1 MGILHEGLRIE
12 HGLRPSPGLT
22 LVHLSSYLWVLSWFC
37 YAKPD
42 ERIGREK
49 GQAKPD
55 YITAEGFIIL
65 RRRTEESQE
74 SELSE
79 AKFAKFFWDILSF

>member
-1 MGILHEGLRIE
+1 MG
-12 HGLRPSPGLT
+12 T
-22 LVHLSSYLWVLSWFC
+22 KLVLLC
-37 YAKPD
+37 
-42 ERIGREK
+42 ETRRENREREK

-55 YITAEGFIIL
+55 YITAEGYIIL
-65 RRRTEESQE
+65 RRRTGESQE